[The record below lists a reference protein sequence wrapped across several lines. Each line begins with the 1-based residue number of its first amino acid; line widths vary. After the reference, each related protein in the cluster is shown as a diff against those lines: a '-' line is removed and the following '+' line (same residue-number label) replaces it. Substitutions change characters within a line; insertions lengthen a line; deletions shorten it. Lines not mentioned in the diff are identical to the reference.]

1 MLGAVIQLAFGV
13 KKTVGVLLATGLLIY
28 SPMYGVGVVM
38 AVIFRAIFGS
48 KSMELRES
56 GLIAGDGIYSFI
68 SAMIKAL

>member
-1 MLGAVIQLAFGV
+1 
-13 KKTVGVLLATGLLIY
+13 
-28 SPMYGVGVVM
+28 M